1 MIGFTKDFSRVGR
14 RGAKFLLAEDLL
26 AQIPTVEFAQKQDD
40 FFEFVSLLFIYF
52 LEFGFQQILSLKMDH
67 FL

>member
-1 MIGFTKDFSRVGR
+1 M
-14 RGAKFLLAEDLL
+14 AEDFL

-40 FFEFVSLLFIYF
+40 FFEFVSLLFIYV
-52 LEFGFQQILSLKMDH
+52 LGFGFQKILSLKMDH